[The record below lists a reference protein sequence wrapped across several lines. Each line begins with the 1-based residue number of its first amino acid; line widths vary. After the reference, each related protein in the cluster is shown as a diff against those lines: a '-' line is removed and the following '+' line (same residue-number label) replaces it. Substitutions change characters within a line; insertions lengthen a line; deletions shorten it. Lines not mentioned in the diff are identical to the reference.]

1 MSPKPGFLPTE
12 KCRKKLVTA
21 IGIIDAFQRVVAEE
35 IAKDTARAGAWEKLQ
50 FFGELYAALLE
61 FYLAFAKGN
70 GIGDKS
76 RIEELALKNEMRFKE
91 EFDAIY
97 FLRTLG
103 MQIHRELMKMLE
115 ESADSVSPDSGR
127 YEPGGAELD

>member
-1 MSPKPGFLPTE
+1 M
-12 KCRKKLVTA
+12 
-21 IGIIDAFQRVVAEE
+21 AEE
-35 IAKDTARAGAWEKLQ
+35 IAKDTAWNGAWEKLQ
-50 FFGELYAALLE
+50 FFGELYTALLE

-70 GIGDKS
+70 GFGDQS

-103 MQIHRELMKMLE
+103 MQIHRELLKMLE
-115 ESADSVSPDSGR
+115 ESGCADSPDSGR
-127 YEPGGAELD
+127 HEPGGAELD